1 MVAEQEEKQEQVF
14 SNPSTGGEF
23 EMIES
28 EKPEVGI
35 NSEMAKK
42 PYERA
47 RIDEHEPLEEA
58 TATVYYYYT
67 YIL

>member
-1 MVAEQEEKQEQVF
+1 MKGIETEKAEV
-14 SNPSTGGEF
+14 G
-23 EMIES
+23 M
-28 EKPEVGI
+28 KPEAG
-35 NSEMAKK
+35 KK

-67 YIL
+67 YIF

>member
-1 MVAEQEEKQEQVF
+1 MKAIETEKAK
-14 SNPSTGGEF
+14 GE
-23 EMIES
+23 M
-28 EKPEVGI
+28 KPET
-35 NSEMAKK
+35 AKK

-58 TATVYYYYT
+58 TASVYYYYT